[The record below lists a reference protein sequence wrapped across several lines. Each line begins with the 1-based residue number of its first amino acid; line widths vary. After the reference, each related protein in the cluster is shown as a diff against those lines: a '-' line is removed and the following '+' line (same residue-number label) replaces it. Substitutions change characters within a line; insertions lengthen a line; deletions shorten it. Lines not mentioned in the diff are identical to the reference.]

1 MTGADARVRDIPVVL
16 LTAGRLISRHWPA
29 LLALAFLGTGLRAGV
44 LWLAVIVSDQSSFV
58 AQLILVLAPLG
69 YLLPIIAMLYL
80 CRGSLPNVAALDA
93 LPGPEATTEKRE
105 RRLVDVSVSMLV
117 PFLAVYVSYGL
128 LDEDRQ
134 RFINEAAFAEFNQ
147 FNLTRPPD
155 YDFAGR
161 VGIYAPLTVL
171 TIVLVA
177 WVLRFTLGRVES
189 ATRFLAL
196 AFVGALV
203 EVYYTSQVARRV
215 TGIQTSAID
224 WVEQRRAASMAVG
237 WWDSTVGQLGW
248 LASPIDSVTTWLF
261 TILGSVDAVIV
272 VPVAWLTVGAVVLG
286 HKLSPPPGPE
296 PHPRWQRVPPVVRTA
311 SSSLFADVRERWS
324 AFWGGLRLLGSAG
337 LAPMLA
343 FGLVFLIAIRLP
355 VLVSQAVRHLTGPVD
370 TTSWMAFSPMERS
383 LGLAVSMAITAPLLA
398 AAMDWLIAPRLAGQP
413 LTEDEPA
420 DAEDQRGSVSET

>member
-1 MTGADARVRDIPVVL
+1 MTGSDTRVRDIPAVL
-16 LTAGRLISRHWPA
+16 LTAGRLVARHWPA

-44 LWLAVIVSDQSSFV
+44 LWLAVIVSDQSSFA

-80 CRGSLPNVAALDA
+80 CRGSLPNVSALDA
-93 LPGPEATTEKRE
+93 MPGPEATTEKRE

-147 FNLTRPPD
+147 FNLARPPD

-171 TIVLVA
+171 AIVLVA
-177 WVLRFTLGRVES
+177 WVLRFALGRIEQAS
-189 ATRFLAL
+189 RFLAL

-203 EVYYTSQVARRV
+203 EVYWTSQVARRL
-215 TGIQTSAID
+215 TGIQTSAVD
-224 WVEQRRAASMAVG
+224 WVEQRRVATDVVG
-237 WWDSTVGQLGW
+237 WYDDSVGRLGW
-248 LASPIDSVTTWLF
+248 LANPIDTVTTWLF
-261 TILGSVDAVIV
+261 AVIGSVDAVIV

-286 HKLSPPPGPE
+286 HKLSPPPARE

-311 SSSLFADVRERWS
+311 SSSLLADLRERWS
-324 AFWGGLRLLGSAG
+324 AFWGGLRLLGAAG
-337 LAPMLA
+337 FAPMLA
-343 FGLVFLIAIRLP
+343 FGLVFLLAIRLP
-355 VLVSQAVRHLTGPVD
+355 VLVSQLVRLVTGPVD
-370 TTSWMAFSPMERS
+370 TITWLAFSPMERS
-383 LGLAVSMAITAPLLA
+383 LGMAVSMALTAPLLA
-398 AAMDWLIAPRLAGQP
+398 AAMDWLVAPKLAEQTRDRGQQVP
-413 LTEDEPA
+413 EPTA
-420 DAEDQRGSVSET
+420 P

>member
-16 LTAGRLISRHWPA
+16 LTAGRLIARHWPA

-44 LWLAVIVSDQSSFV
+44 LWLAVIVSDQSSFA

-93 LPGPEATTEKRE
+93 MPGPEAVTERRE

-134 RFINEAAFAEFNQ
+134 RFINEAAFAEHNQ
-147 FNLTRPPD
+147 MNFAEPSNT
-155 YDFAGR
+155 DFAGR
-161 VGIYAPLTVL
+161 LGIYAPLTVL

-177 WVLRFTLGRVES
+177 WVLRFALGRIEGT
-189 ATRFLAL
+189 TRFLTL

-203 EVYYTSQVARRV
+203 EVYWTSQVARRL
-215 TGIQTSAID
+215 TGIETSAVD
-224 WVEQRRAASMAVG
+224 WVEQRRVASDVVRWYDGAVG
-237 WWDSTVGQLGW
+237 GLGW
-248 LASPIDSVTTWLF
+248 LANPIDSVTNWLF
-261 TILGSVDAVIV
+261 AIVGSVDAVIV

-286 HKLSPPPGPE
+286 HKLSPPPARE

-311 SSSLFADVRERWS
+311 SSSLFADLRERWS

-343 FGLVFLIAIRLP
+343 FGLVFLLAIRVP
-355 VLVSQAVRHLTGPVD
+355 VLVSELVRWATGPVD
-370 TTSWMAFSPMERS
+370 SLTWTAFAPMERS

-413 LTEDEPA
+413 LTEQEPTS
-420 DAEDQRGSVSET
+420 EDQRGSVSDT

>member
-1 MTGADARVRDIPVVL
+1 MTGSDTRVRDIPAVL
-16 LTAGRLISRHWPA
+16 LTAGRLVARHWPA

-44 LWLAVIVSDQSSFV
+44 LWLAVIVSDQSSFA

-80 CRGSLPNVAALDA
+80 CRGSLPNVSALDA
-93 LPGPEATTEKRE
+93 MPGPEATTEKRE

-147 FNLTRPPD
+147 FNLARPPD

-171 TIVLVA
+171 AIVLVA
-177 WVLRFTLGRVES
+177 WVLRFALGRIEQAS
-189 ATRFLAL
+189 RFLAL

-203 EVYYTSQVARRV
+203 EVYWTSQVARRL
-215 TGIQTSAID
+215 TGIQTSAVD
-224 WVEQRRAASMAVG
+224 WVEQRRVATDVVG
-237 WWDSTVGQLGW
+237 WYDDSVGRLGW
-248 LASPIDSVTTWLF
+248 LANPIDTVTTWLF
-261 TILGSVDAVIV
+261 AVIGSVDAVIV

-286 HKLSPPPGPE
+286 HKLSPPPARE

-311 SSSLFADVRERWS
+311 SSSLLADLRERWS
-324 AFWGGLRLLGSAG
+324 AFWGGLRLLGAAG
-337 LAPMLA
+337 FAPMLA
-343 FGLVFLIAIRLP
+343 FGLVFLLAIRLP
-355 VLVSQAVRHLTGPVD
+355 VLVSQLVRLVTGPVD
-370 TTSWMAFSPMERS
+370 TLTWLAFSPMERS
-383 LGLAVSMAITAPLLA
+383 LGMAVSMALTAPLLA
-398 AAMDWLIAPRLAGQP
+398 AAMDWLVAPKLAEQTRDRGQQVP
-413 LTEDEPA
+413 EPTA
-420 DAEDQRGSVSET
+420 P

>member
-1 MTGADARVRDIPVVL
+1 MTVSDTRVRDIPAVL
-16 LTAGRLISRHWPA
+16 LTAGRLIARHWPA

-44 LWLAVIVSDQSSFV
+44 LWLAVIVSDQSSFA

-80 CRGSLPNVAALDA
+80 CRGSLPNVSALDA

-147 FNLTRPPD
+147 FNLARPPD

-171 TIVLVA
+171 AIVLVA
-177 WVLRFTLGRVES
+177 WVLRFALGRIEMRS
-189 ATRFLAL
+189 RFLAL

-203 EVYYTSQVARRV
+203 EVYYTSQVARRL
-215 TGIQTSAID
+215 TGIQTSAVD
-224 WVEQRRAASMAVG
+224 WVEQRRVASEVVG
-237 WWDSTVGQLGW
+237 WYDDSVGRLGW
-248 LASPIDSVTTWLF
+248 LANPIDTVTSWLF
-261 TILGSVDAVIV
+261 ALIGSVDAVIV

-286 HKLSPPPGPE
+286 HKLSPPPARE
-296 PHPRWQRVPPVVRTA
+296 PHPRWQRVPSVVRSA
-311 SSSLFADVRERWS
+311 SSSLLADLRERWS
-324 AFWGGLRLLGSAG
+324 AFWGGLRLLGAAG
-337 LAPMLA
+337 FAPMLA
-343 FGLVFLIAIRLP
+343 FGLVFLLAIRLP
-355 VLVSQAVRHLTGPVD
+355 VLVSQLVRQATGPVD
-370 TTSWMAFSPMERS
+370 TITWLAFSPMERS
-383 LGLAVSMAITAPLLA
+383 LGMAVSMALTAPLLA
-398 AAMDWLIAPRLAGQP
+398 AAMDWLVAPKLAERAQAQEQP
-413 LTEDEPA
+413 LPEPT
-420 DAEDQRGSVSET
+420 SP